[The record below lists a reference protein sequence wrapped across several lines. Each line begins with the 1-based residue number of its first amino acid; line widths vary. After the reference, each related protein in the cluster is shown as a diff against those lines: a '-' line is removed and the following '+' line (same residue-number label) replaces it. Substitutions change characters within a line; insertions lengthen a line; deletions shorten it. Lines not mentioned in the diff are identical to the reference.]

1 MSIISLV
8 KLKLRNN
15 FDAGFH
21 MVDNSVHVLFD
32 VKIPKQPVHVMVS
45 NKVKT
50 CLLTEMTLLRHVES

>member
-21 MVDNSVHVLFD
+21 MVDNAN
-32 VKIPKQPVHVMVS
+32 
-45 NKVKT
+45 NK
-50 CLLTEMTLLRHVES
+50 LTNNRYT